1 MGMFDYVN
9 FEMDCP
15 KCGRNVSGFQTK
27 DLACQLDTVEPD
39 GLINFYSSCP
49 GCKTWIEFV
58 RQAPEVQP
66 RDSSLTVADIEA
78 MGFVMKFNGNG

>member
-27 DLACQLDTVEPD
+27 DLGCLLDTVEPD
-39 GLINFYSSCP
+39 GLMNFYSSCP
-49 GCKTWIEFV
+49 SCKAWIEFA
-58 RQAPEVQP
+58 REIPASKMREIP
-66 RDSSLTVADIEA
+66 LTREDVEA
-78 MGFVMKFNGNG
+78 MGFVMKIEDR